1 PVRPRA
7 RPGAPRGVRTHL
19 VGGRGV
25 GGGAARA
32 ETVATGP
39 RHRRPGVR
47 PHPDPRGHA
56 HARRRQ
62 APRVRPRPAPGPPA
76 GAGRGLGHRTPARR
90 GDVRRGRRRSG
101 GASPRPRLHQGVG
114 PHPGVRRG
122 AVATRPP
129 GPPPGLRPPHARAR
143 RGARL
148 PHAGS
153 GHPVPPPVVRRG
165 RGGCGWPPPPGA
177 GAGVRGRVPAVRDR
191 AQDQV
196 GRPARPGRLLLGP
209 AVAGVRGLDRRARRG
224 RGLGPGRRRRARA
237 ATGSPE
243 RGRPGPAGAHAAAG
257 VGRARPAPGH
267 PGHPAHRPVGRA
279 PPGALPGDPPHHP
292 GGAAD
297 MTTRSVPWAPGRLPG
312 IGHAHRLLGDPLP
325 LLRELPELGPVV
337 RVGLGPR
344 TLYMVTTPELL
355 RSIGL
360 GTAGRC
366 HREDLIE
373 PIAPFAG
380 RTLVTLSGDAHRRR
394 RRQIAPAFHRNRIA
408 TYAPAFARIA
418 RQWVS
423 ELPVGEPI
431 DLAPEADR
439 LSLATLTSTLIAA
452 DVGSEAL
459 AAVRVDSPLLLAEA
473 SFRTI
478 LPRAFWR
485 LRPGADRR
493 YHASAARLRG
503 MLETVVVDYR
513 RSGRDPGDLLSGLLM
528 HTGPGSGDVLDDEAV
543 IDELVGFL
551 MGGIESPAG
560 IFVALIPELVRAP
573 GVRDR
578 VIAEVDEVVGDGP
591 VAAEHATALPYL
603 RNTLLETMRLWSAW
617 INMLTADGPVSLGD
631 V

>member
-1 PVRPRA
+1 
-7 RPGAPRGVRTHL
+7 
-19 VGGRGV
+19 
-25 GGGAARA
+25 
-32 ETVATGP
+32 
-39 RHRRPGVR
+39 
-47 PHPDPRGHA
+47 
-56 HARRRQ
+56 
-62 APRVRPRPAPGPPA
+62 
-76 GAGRGLGHRTPARR
+76 
-90 GDVRRGRRRSG
+90 
-101 GASPRPRLHQGVG
+101 
-114 PHPGVRRG
+114 
-122 AVATRPP
+122 
-129 GPPPGLRPPHARAR
+129 
-143 RGARL
+143 
-148 PHAGS
+148 
-153 GHPVPPPVVRRG
+153 
-165 RGGCGWPPPPGA
+165 
-177 GAGVRGRVPAVRDR
+177 
-191 AQDQV
+191 
-196 GRPARPGRLLLGP
+196 
-209 AVAGVRGLDRRARRG
+209 
-224 RGLGPGRRRRARA
+224 
-237 ATGSPE
+237 
-243 RGRPGPAGAHAAAG
+243 
-257 VGRARPAPGH
+257 
-267 PGHPAHRPVGRA
+267 
-279 PPGALPGDPPHHP
+279 
-292 GGAAD
+292 

-360 GTAGRC
+360 GTAGRF

-560 IFVALIPELVRAP
+560 IFVALIHELVRAP

-617 INMLTADGPVSLGD
+617 INMLTADGPVCLGD
-631 V
+631 VEVPSGAMVGFSVNMIHHDPRNYTDPERFLPSRWEQPDVELIDPDAVAPFGVGVRKCPADHFSWSELTLQAAALLRDRLPVLPESDRGVPVGVTTKGVGVRPASARVVLYPRR